1 MSARCSRSTEARA
14 AAISASDV
22 IEALARRFAQDG
34 KVSGH
39 WNLAIETPSLGG
51 LLLLRQELEQFA
63 ELAGVNRIELTFS
76 GSDAL
81 FEIPGIAR
89 IAFASSYQI
98 QIGAGNAP
106 AYAWPLP
113 TAMSAAHFSYQFFDR
128 ISTLATAL
136 GHPPS
141 LQWTSDTLSSAAAI
155 REKFAGT
162 LITLH
167 LKNVPGQTEADS
179 NAVFRYWKEFLAA
192 RAAPGSV
199 EFLLLG
205 GDAAPDDIPS
215 IAGVRSAQREAI
227 PLQVQLALAA
237 HCDGFIGMAS
247 GVCPAA
253 VLSAVPYVLFK
264 HPSHHVEE
272 MRRELGTGERF
283 PFARPRQLVWRQPH
297 TTAMLERALTVVLGE
312 KS

>member
-1 MSARCSRSTEARA
+1 MLAHCFRSTEARA

-22 IEALARRFAQDG
+22 IEALVRQFAQDG
-34 KVSGH
+34 KVTGH
-39 WNLAIETPSLGG
+39 WNLAVEKPSLGG

-63 ELAGVNRIELTFS
+63 ELAGVNRIKLTFS
-76 GSDAL
+76 SYDAR
-81 FEIPGIAR
+81 FKIPAIAR
-89 IAFASSYQI
+89 IAFASRYQI
-98 QIGAGNAP
+98 QIAAGNAP
-106 AYAWPLP
+106 AHGWPLP
-113 TAMSAAHFSYQFFDR
+113 AAMSAAHFSYQFFDR
-128 ISTLATAL
+128 ISILATAL

-141 LQWTSDTLSSAAAI
+141 LQWTPDTLGSAAAI
-155 REKFAGT
+155 REKFSGK

-199 EFLLLG
+199 EFLVLG
-205 GDAAPDDIPS
+205 GDAAPNDILS
-215 IAGVRSAQREAI
+215 IAGVHSAQREAI
-227 PLQVQLALAA
+227 ALEVQLALAA
-237 HCDGFIGMAS
+237 LCDGFIGMAS

-272 MRRELGTGERF
+272 MKRELGIGDRF